1 MIYSAEYIVV
11 CKPHH
16 MKAKPLNLMRS
27 CLVVVLL
34 TEIIMIC
41 TIHLN
46 NQFGRQ
52 TDKVYNIVA
61 NDELSAKRHTHLVLL
76 QMHPQHAFCFCGT
89 LSHSLSML
97 L

>member
-1 MIYSAEYIVV
+1 MRPCLIMI
-11 CKPHH
+11 
-16 MKAKPLNLMRS
+16 
-27 CLVVVLL
+27 LL

-76 QMHPQHAFCFCGT
+76 QMQPQRALCFRGT
-89 LSHSLSML
+89 LSHPLSVL
-97 L
+97 FQQRIQNRI

>member
-1 MIYSAEYIVV
+1 MIYSAEYIVI

-34 TEIIMIC
+34 TEIIMISA
-41 TIHLN
+41 IHLY

-52 TDKVYNIVA
+52 TGEICDIVA
-61 NDELSAKRHTHLVLL
+61 DDELSAKRLSHLVLL
-76 QMHPQHAFCFCGT
+76 QMHP
-89 LSHSLSML
+89 
-97 L
+97 